1 MKRTDTKQPTP
12 RRKSVRLPE
21 EVYRT
26 DHQPFSITIGTSPR
40 QPVFQ
45 DLAFGRACVEELDRV
60 RQQTGHPIFAY
71 CLMPDHVHLL
81 VAATEDVSLPQFI
94 QRWKSVCYKRWR
106 EAGGERSFWQ
116 RSFYERAIRQKE
128 DLRGV
133 ARYILMNPVRA
144 GLVEDFLAY
153 PLSGSF
159 EWELDEG
166 F

>member
-1 MKRTDTKQPTP
+1 M
-12 RRKSVRLPE
+12 RLPE

-26 DHQPFSITIGTSPR
+26 EGQPFSITLGTSPR

-45 DLAFGRACVEELDRV
+45 DLAFGAACVKELARV
-60 RQQTGHPIFAY
+60 REQTGQPIFVY

-81 VAATEDVSLPQFI
+81 VGGREDTPLPVFV
-94 QRWKSVCYKRWR
+94 QRWKSLCYRIWR
-106 EAGGERSFWQ
+106 ELGGKKSFWQ

-128 DLRGV
+128 DLRTV

-144 GLVEDFLAY
+144 GLVNDFPAY

-159 EWELDEG
+159 EWELDAG

>member
-1 MKRTDTKQPTP
+1 MNRTHPRQPTP
-12 RRKSVRLPE
+12 RRKAVRLPE
-21 EVYRT
+21 EVYRA

-45 DLAFGRACVEELDRV
+45 DLAFAKTCVEELGQV
-60 RQQTGHPIFAY
+60 RAQTGHPIFAY

-81 VAATEDVSLPQFI
+81 VGGVDDSPLPEFV
-94 QRWKSVCYKRWR
+94 QRWKSLCYRRWR
-106 EAGGERSFWQ
+106 EMGREQTFWQ

-128 DLRGV
+128 DLRAA

-144 GLVEDFLAY
+144 GLVKDFLAY

-159 EWELDEG
+159 EWDLDEG